1 MPSQCSFRPKTLK
14 ALVSLVGVRRFSSHI
29 HVLGPMGSTRFAS
42 WLKFAPGEFVILG
55 VLPATLRVAL
65 RSKIALSSASCLAK
79 NPAFAIHGY
88 GVRRAEAVLRLFPP
102 HPGDFV
108 NFRPLPPEG
117 IWAFISS
124 CY

>member
-1 MPSQCSFRPKTLK
+1 M
-14 ALVSLVGVRRFSSHI
+14 A
-29 HVLGPMGSTRFAS
+29 
-42 WLKFAPGEFVILG
+42 G

-65 RSKIALSSASCLAK
+65 RSKIVLCLASGLAK

-88 GVRRAEAVLRLFPP
+88 GVRRAKAVLRLFPA

-108 NFRPLPPEG
+108 SFRPLPPEG

-124 CY
+124 CF

>member
-1 MPSQCSFRPKTLK
+1 MCS
-14 ALVSLVGVRRFSSHI
+14 ALA
-29 HVLGPMGSTRFAS
+29 GSNRFAS

-65 RSKIALSSASCLAK
+65 RSKIVLCSASCLAK

-88 GVRRAEAVLRLFPP
+88 GVRRAEAVLRLLPP

-108 NFRPLPPEG
+108 NFWPLSPEDS
-117 IWAFISS
+117 WAFISS